1 MSNLHTDTQTAQQ
14 HADNRVICRGQAAAA
29 ESCFYLHRE
38 AWWLSWQLA
47 AALRLS
53 LKAAETLVC
62 LMSTKKKK
70 KQDAGVSGG
79 NIYILSADLSHLI
92 SEFEVCIS
100 PGRVLLHIYIQVILL
115 T

>member
-1 MSNLHTDTQTAQQ
+1 MTVASVQFAYRHTDTEQR

-53 LKAAETLVC
+53 LKEAETLVC
-62 LMSTKKKK
+62 LMSTKK
-70 KQDAGVSGG
+70 QDVGVSGG

-92 SEFEVCIS
+92 SEFEVYIS
-100 PGRVLLHIYIQVILL
+100 PGRVLLHIYIG
-115 T
+115 